1 MSVADVS
8 LIEALDDPEL
18 FAPLF
23 QPASSWARW
32 RSFLTAL
39 FGLPLSGEAFEHY
52 KTHTGRDDVPSR
64 PYREAALVCG
74 RKGGKS
80 RVLALVA
87 VYLAC
92 FFDYSPYLAPGE
104 VPTVAIIAADRRQGR
119 IILRYVIGLLQSVKL
134 LFPLIDGEPGQEH
147 VTLVNGVR
155 IEIHTNGIAS
165 PRGRTF
171 VAIMADKIAFWRTTD
186 SAANPDREVIA
197 AVRPGLLT
205 IPTSML
211 LLASSPYSK
220 AGVLWEAYRRHW
232 GKAGA
237 RVLVW
242 QATTEEMHPTVDRE
256 FIAEELANDPASA
269 EAEYFARFRTDVA
282 AYIDKEVVEGL
293 VMRGRRELP
302 PVSTITYAGFVDSSG
317 GSSDEMCVA
326 VGHRGPRGEGILDCV
341 RGRLPPFSPDSVVK
355 EFADLLKSYRV
366 LTVIGDKYA
375 GEWPIERFQHHG
387 ITYEVAEKNKSQ
399 YYVEF
404 LPLLMSGRVEL
415 LDNQRMVNQLASLE
429 RKTGRGTGRD
439 VVDHPSGHAYHDDL
453 ANVCA
458 GVLVEVAGALD
469 GGEETRRYLSG
480 MAGWVERLGVAA

>member
-1 MSVADVS
+1 
-8 LIEALDDPEL
+8 
-18 FAPLF
+18 
-23 QPASSWARW
+23 
-32 RSFLTAL
+32 
-39 FGLPLSGEAFEHY
+39 
-52 KTHTGRDDVPSR
+52 
-64 PYREAALVCG
+64 
-74 RKGGKS
+74 
-80 RVLALVA
+80 
-87 VYLAC
+87 
-92 FFDYSPYLAPGE
+92 
-104 VPTVAIIAADRRQGR
+104 
-119 IILRYVIGLLQSVKL
+119 
-134 LFPLIDGEPGQEH
+134 
-147 VTLVNGVR
+147 
-155 IEIHTNGIAS
+155 
-165 PRGRTF
+165 
-171 VAIMADKIAFWRTTD
+171 
-186 SAANPDREVIA
+186 
-197 AVRPGLLT
+197 
-205 IPTSML
+205 
-211 LLASSPYSK
+211 
-220 AGVLWEAYRRHW
+220 LWEAYRRHW

-480 MAGWVERLGVAA
+480 MAGWARAAGEKQPSSNLRFTPGRRRADILLRAVSRCGRRLHRKPAFAARNNRAGMNMAQPVVAAPTATRVMASAMAIIFGEDQKERFAAA

>member
-1 MSVADVS
+1 VSVADVS

-165 PRGRTF
+165 PRGRTV
-171 VAIMADKIAFWRTTD
+171 VAIM
-186 SAANPDREVIA
+186 
-197 AVRPGLLT
+197 
-205 IPTSML
+205 
-211 LLASSPYSK
+211 